1 MDAPYEGTAPFEG
14 TAGGAG
20 GGARKASSRAGR
32 PGGTMRKAFLNAG
45 AAGGGARKAPSINGR
60 AAAAVDFTAR
70 VKAVLR
76 AIPRGRIVSY
86 GQVAQ
91 LAGNPGASRQVVRI
105 LHTCAGP
112 ERLPWHRVLR
122 KNGEIALPPGRGGE
136 EQRARLEEE
145 GVEFGFSDRVDL
157 DRFGWRPRRV
167 TMPALKV
174 AAKVA
179 AKVSRKA

>member
-1 MDAPYEGTAPFEG
+1 M
-14 TAGGAG
+14 
-20 GGARKASSRAGR
+20 
-32 PGGTMRKAFLNAG
+32 
-45 AAGGGARKAPSINGR
+45 
-60 AAAAVDFTAR
+60 
-70 VKAVLR
+70 KAVLR

-91 LAGNPGASRQVVRI
+91 LAGSPGASRQVVRI

-145 GVEFGFSDRVDL
+145 GVEFGFDGRVDL

-167 TMPALKV
+167 IRPVLKV
-174 AAKVA
+174 AVKVPAKVRS
-179 AKVSRKA
+179 KVSRKA

>member
-1 MDAPYEGTAPFEG
+1 VLTASSG
-14 TAGGAG
+14 VGGAG
-20 GGARKASSRAGR
+20 GGARRAASV
-32 PGGTMRKAFLNAG
+32 
-45 AAGGGARKAPSINGR
+45 NGR
-60 AAAAVDFTAR
+60 AARAVGFTAR

-145 GVEFGFSDRVDL
+145 GVEFGFDDRVDL
-157 DRFGWRPRRV
+157 DRFAWRPRRV
-167 TMPALKV
+167 IRPVPKG
-174 AAKVA
+174 AAKVSSKVRS
-179 AKVSRKA
+179 KVSRKA

>member
-1 MDAPYEGTAPFEG
+1 VGTPNGGTAERAG
-14 TAGGAG
+14 GEARRASSGAGGAG
-20 GGARKASSRAGR
+20 GGARKA
-32 PGGTMRKAFLNAG
+32 T
-45 AAGGGARKAPSINGR
+45 SINGR
-60 AAAAVDFTAR
+60 AARAVDFTAR

-145 GVEFGFSDRVDL
+145 GVEFGFGDRVDL

-167 TMPALKV
+167 IRPVLK
-174 AAKVA
+174 AAA
-179 AKVSRKA
+179 NARSKVSRKA

>member
-1 MDAPYEGTAPFEG
+1 MRNACVNP
-14 TAGGAG
+14 GGAE
-20 GGARKASSRAGR
+20 GGAREASSGESRAGR
-32 PGGTMRKAFLNAG
+32 GAWKAVSAAGRSGG
-45 AAGGGARKAPSINGR
+45 AARTGLSGNGR
-60 AAAAVDFTAR
+60 AARAVDFTAR

-145 GVEFGFSDRVDL
+145 GVEFGFDDRVDL
-157 DRFGWRPRRV
+157 DRFAWRPRRAIKPV
-167 TMPALKV
+167 SKV
-174 AAKVA
+174 AGQASSDVRSKS
-179 AKVSRKA
+179 SRKV

>member
-1 MDAPYEGTAPFEG
+1 
-14 TAGGAG
+14 
-20 GGARKASSRAGR
+20 
-32 PGGTMRKAFLNAG
+32 
-45 AAGGGARKAPSINGR
+45 
-60 AAAAVDFTAR
+60 

-76 AIPRGRIVSY
+76 AIPRGRIASY

-122 KNGEIALPPGRGGE
+122 KNGEIALPAGRGGE

-145 GVEFGFSDRVDL
+145 GVEFGFGDRVDL
-157 DRFGWRPRRV
+157 ERYGWRPRRAIRV
-167 TMPALKV
+167 VMKV
-174 AAKVA
+174 AAKAPLRVA
-179 AKVSRKA
+179 RKA

>member
-1 MDAPYEGTAPFEG
+1 M
-14 TAGGAG
+14 
-20 GGARKASSRAGR
+20 RKASSV
-32 PGGTMRKAFLNAG
+32 
-45 AAGGGARKAPSINGR
+45 NGR
-60 AAAAVDFTAR
+60 AARTVDFTAR

-76 AIPRGRIVSY
+76 AIPRGRIASY

-122 KNGEIALPPGRGGE
+122 KNGEIALPSGRGGE

-145 GVEFGFSDRVDL
+145 GVEFGFGDRVDL
-157 DRFGWRPRRV
+157 DRFAWRPRRTIRPV
-167 TMPALKV
+167 GK
-174 AAKVA
+174 AAA
-179 AKVSRKA
+179 TIPAKVSRKAKA

>member
-1 MDAPYEGTAPFEG
+1 MLSALVDTSV
-14 TAGGAG
+14 GGAVRSVG
-20 GGARKASSRAGR
+20 DGAVRKVSSGAGREDGGARKAA
-32 PGGTMRKAFLNAG
+32 
-45 AAGGGARKAPSINGR
+45 SINGH
-60 AAAAVDFTAR
+60 AARTVDFTAR

-76 AIPRGRIVSY
+76 AIPRGRIASY

-122 KNGEIALPPGRGGE
+122 KDGEIALPSGRGGE

-145 GVEFGFSDRVDL
+145 GVEFGFGDRVDL
-157 DRFGWRPRRV
+157 DRFGWRPRRAIRAV
-167 TMPALKV
+167 VKV
-174 AAKVA
+174 AGKVP
-179 AKVSRKA
+179 SKASARASPKA

>member
-1 MDAPYEGTAPFEG
+1 VACGDGHVGGGTLNASVG
-14 TAGGAG
+14 AGGAG
-20 GGARKASSRAGR
+20 GDARNPA
-32 PGGTMRKAFLNAG
+32 
-45 AAGGGARKAPSINGR
+45 SINGR
-60 AAAAVDFTAR
+60 AARAVDFTAR

-76 AIPRGRIVSY
+76 AIPRGRIATY

-122 KNGEIALPPGRGGE
+122 KNGEIALPPGLGGE

-145 GVEFGFSDRVDL
+145 GVEFGFGDRVDL
-157 DRFGWRPRRV
+157 DRFGWRPRRAIRAV
-167 TMPALKV
+167 VKAVGKAATKV
-174 AAKVA
+174 P
-179 AKVSRKA
+179 RKA

>member
-1 MDAPYEGTAPFEG
+1 VACGDGHV
-14 TAGGAG
+14 G
-20 GGARKASSRAGR
+20 GG
-32 PGGTMRKAFLNAG
+32 TLNASV
-45 AAGGGARKAPSINGR
+45 RS
-60 AAAAVDFTAR
+60 VDFTAR

-76 AIPRGRIVSY
+76 AIPRGRIASY

-122 KNGEIALPPGRGGE
+122 KNGEIALPPGRGAE

-145 GVEFGFSDRVDL
+145 GVKFRFGDRVDL

-167 TMPALKV
+167 IRAVVKV
-174 AAKVA
+174 AAKT
-179 AKVSRKA
+179 SSKATLPRPS